1 MIFFVCFNFR
11 MEENPWAIISIFQL
25 QYFNC
30 PSCDFRNQSKQSFV
44 EHAFE
49 IHPESI
55 EFLIKISDG
64 SLDDIDYRWNS
75 RWDEKVE
82 LKPDRPEDET
92 INSTQF
98 DQSGSY
104 TKLPRRR

>member
-1 MIFFVCFNFR
+1 
-11 MEENPWAIISIFQL
+11 MEENPWAITSIFQL

-82 LKPDRPEDET
+82 LKPNDPEDET

-98 DQSGSY
+98 DQRGSY
-104 TKLPRRR
+104 TKLLRRS